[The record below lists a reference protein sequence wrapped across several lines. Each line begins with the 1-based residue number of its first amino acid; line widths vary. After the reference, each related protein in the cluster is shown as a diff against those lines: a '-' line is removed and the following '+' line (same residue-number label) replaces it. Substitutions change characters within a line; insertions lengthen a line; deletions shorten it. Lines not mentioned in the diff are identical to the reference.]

1 MTRLEDQLRAAL
13 QQEEPP
19 AGFADRVLGLAAEQ
33 DERRERSLWFQF
45 RSMFAVRRLSW
56 AAAAV
61 ALVVVA
67 SGVGLRIQEERRVE
81 GEAAKRQ
88 VMLALR
94 ITSEKWQGRGQRD
107 QQQNRYPE
115 RPVSSRHSPGH
126 GEPGMKRLLLLLIS
140 LMLPAI
146 VPAQEIRL
154 PANLE
159 KLSAKAVEVV
169 EVNLDQRMLQLAA
182 RFMDPKDPDQQQA
195 KKLIA
200 NLKSVYV
207 RSFEFDKAGQYSE
220 ADLAE
225 IRAQL
230 QSPAWNRIV
239 GVRSK
244 REHENAE
251 VYIKSDGD
259 QITSLVIRCRGSER
273 AHVRQHRRTDQA

>member
-13 QQEEPP
+13 QHEEPP
-19 AGFADRVLGLAAEQ
+19 AGFADRVLGLAAER

-56 AAAAV
+56 AAAAGRDRGCRQWRRFTNSGR
-61 ALVVVA
+61 APRGRRSRQAAGDAGIAYYRRKMA
-67 SGVGLRIQEERRVE
+67 SR
-81 GEAAKRQ
+81 
-88 VMLALR
+88 
-94 ITSEKWQGRGQRD
+94 SQRD
-107 QQQNRYPE
+107 QRQNRYPE

-182 RFMDPKDPDQQQA
+182 RFMDPKDPDEQQA

-220 ADLAE
+220 ADRGRDS
-225 IRAQL
+225 RAIAIACVESHRWSTKQARTRECGGL
-230 QSPAWNRIV
+230 HQV
-239 GVRSK
+239 GWKPDYFSR
-244 REHENAE
+244 
-251 VYIKSDGD
+251 D
-259 QITSLVIRCRGSER
+259 RCRRSQR
-273 AHVRQHRRTDQA
+273 AHVCQYRRTDQA